1 MLYMEDIALGFGAGI
16 ITVLVFL
23 EIAAAAKRMNILAFR
38 QIQDTPTSE
47 FFNTAFKEEDFDHFV
62 GEHFGGTRNYSHML
76 ASLEKK
82 REYDPQHYMKYV
94 RAITDGAIANHCIRC
109 SGIPPSP
116 KAPGSTEPVLKNTS
130 TPMLLI
136 PAKNL
141 QSKARILPTIGLPP
155 KPPAARKHSKPKH
168 ALRAKRGKHKR
179 K

>member
-1 MLYMEDIALGFGAGI
+1 MEDIALGFGAGI

-47 FFNTAFKEEDFDHFV
+47 FFNTAFKEEDFNHFV
-62 GEHFGGTRNYSHML
+62 GEHFGGTRNYSHLL

-116 KAPGSTEPVLKNTS
+116 KAPGYTESVLKNTS
-130 TPMLLI
+130 TPLLLI
-136 PAKNL
+136 PAKTRL
-141 QSKARILPTIGLPP
+141 PLKADLTRKIALPP

-168 ALRAKRGKHKR
+168 ALRAKSGKHKR